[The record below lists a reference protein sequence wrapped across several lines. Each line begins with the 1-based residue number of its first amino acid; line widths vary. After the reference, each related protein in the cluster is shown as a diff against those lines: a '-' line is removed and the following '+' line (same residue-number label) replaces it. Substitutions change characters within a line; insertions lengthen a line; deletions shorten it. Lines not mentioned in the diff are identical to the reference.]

1 MMTKFRVDVMWSHQ
15 WFQGTL
21 YIGSSKNWNLS
32 KKKKNSKNWN
42 IPNKIK
48 NGILHPFDPKGKR
61 SERFYK

>member
-1 MMTKFRVDVMWSHQ
+1 MSCGHTNGFKGPFILGLVKIGT
-15 WFQGTL
+15 FQ
-21 YIGSSKNWNLS
+21 